1 MHMTIDIDTYRNQ
14 LLEDIRTEDN
24 LEVLERVRQAY
35 TRAIKSI
42 RRDNV
47 APPFPPYTLE
57 ELESRVEES
66 EAEFTAGKG
75 IPSEEAHCRMQRFIA
90 DL

>member
-1 MHMTIDIDTYRNQ
+1 MVEVAESNEISLYTI
-14 LLEDIRTEDN
+14 
-24 LEVLERVRQAY
+24 
-35 TRAIKSI
+35 
-42 RRDNV
+42 
-47 APPFPPYTLE
+47 E
-57 ELESRVEES
+57 ELELRIKES